1 MIGILLKTVVLE
13 AQRRK
18 LAPSSQCTQ
27 VKAMCMERKEQRT
40 ACESNQT
47 LKYLFLQKVP
57 PSGGPPAFKLTLPHQ
72 VVHRHLLHLVD
83 TDFDLAPS
91 ATAEQTWQGSI
102 APRRNKERSEYTL
115 QVHCLSLLLLGRSRT
130 QQSRQPCRNPAT
142 CICWLQQA

>member
-1 MIGILLKTVVLE
+1 M
-13 AQRRK
+13 R
-18 LAPSSQCTQ
+18 
-27 VKAMCMERKEQRT
+27 EQLSFET
-40 ACESNQT
+40 P
-47 LKYLFLQKVP
+47 YLLQKVP

-115 QVHCLSLLLLGRSRT
+115 QVQRLSLSLYVTARRSHT
-130 QQSRQPCRNPAT
+130 QQSRRQMQSCQSPR
-142 CICWLQQA
+142 